1 MADEQPTNGKERDP
15 VSAFR
20 EMRDSYLDTLAKA
33 MIDAVNTDAYAKA
46 TGAMLETYLAAS
58 SPFKDALEKAMLQTL
73 QHLSMPSRADFIS
86 LAERAT
92 NIEMRLDDMD
102 AKLDRIEKAIAL
114 RQRTRAPGAV
124 ARPRS
129 RKGKR

>member
-1 MADEQPTNGKERDP
+1 
-15 VSAFR
+15 
-20 EMRDSYLDTLAKA
+20 
-33 MIDAVNTDAYAKA
+33 
-46 TGAMLETYLAAS
+46 
-58 SPFKDALEKAMLQTL
+58 MLQTL